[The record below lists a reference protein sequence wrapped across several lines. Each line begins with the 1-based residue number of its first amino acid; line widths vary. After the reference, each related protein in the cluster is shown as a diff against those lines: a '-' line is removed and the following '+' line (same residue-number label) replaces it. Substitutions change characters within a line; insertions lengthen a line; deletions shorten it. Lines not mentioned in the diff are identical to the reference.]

1 MKPRVAITGMGVIS
15 PAGIGIAPLLSVL
28 RNGHSCVR
36 PIRSFDAS
44 DLPCRFGAEARDFD
58 PSFFLDAKQAGRLN
72 RAAQLFVAAATLALE
87 DSKILN
93 SSFDRSRAGVFEGTS
108 LGGVQEI
115 LREHENFLKNG
126 LRSVRPF
133 ILCTAMT
140 GAAGSFVAMRY
151 RFHGPVMAFS
161 CGSVSSAYAISGAF
175 RHLQLDELDQALA
188 GGSEAPLCKA
198 VLALFSRA
206 GLLSSNNGSPESAC
220 RPFDLQRDGTVL
232 GEGAAVLVLEKWE
245 HAQKRGARIYA
256 ELCSAA
262 LTNDANSLF
271 APAPDAEQQSRCMA
285 KALEKAGLTAGE
297 LDYISAHGTGTPLN
311 DETET
316 LAIKKACGERAY
328 HIPVSSSKPA
338 LGHTLGACTAL
349 ETVKTLLAIQ
359 HHFLPP
365 TLNLASADPKCDLD
379 YVPRCSR
386 AADIHVAL
394 VNNTSFGGR
403 NSSMV
408 LKESVE

>member
-28 RNGHSCVR
+28 RNGRSCVG
-36 PIRSFDAS
+36 PIRSFDAG
-44 DLPCRFGAEARDFD
+44 DLPCRFGAEAREFD
-58 PSFFLDAKQAGRLN
+58 PLLFMDAKQAGRLN
-72 RAAQLFVAAATLALE
+72 RAAQLFAAAAILAVE

-93 SSFDRSRAGVFEGTS
+93 SSFDRCRVGVFEGTS
-108 LGGVQEI
+108 LGGIQEI

-126 LRSVRPF
+126 LRALRPF

-140 GAAGSFVAMRY
+140 GAAGSVVAMRY
-151 RFHGPVMAFS
+151 RFHGPVVAFS

-175 RHLQLDELDQALA
+175 QHLQLEELDLALA

-206 GLLSSNNGSPESAC
+206 GLLSWNNGSPGSTC

-245 HAQKRGARIYA
+245 HAQKRGARIYG
-256 ELCSAA
+256 ELCATA
-262 LTNDANSLF
+262 LTNDGGSLF
-271 APAPDAEQQSRCMA
+271 APAPDAEQQSRCMT

-297 LDYISAHGTGTPLN
+297 LEYISAHGTGTPLN

-316 LAIKKACGERAY
+316 LAIKKACGERAC
-328 HIPVSSSKPA
+328 HIPISSSKPA
-338 LGHTLGACTAL
+338 PGHTLGACTAL
-349 ETVKTLLAIQ
+349 ETIKTLLAIQ

-365 TLNLASADPKCDLD
+365 TLNLVLADPKCDLD
-379 YVPRCSR
+379 YVARCSR

-394 VNNTSFGGR
+394 VNNSSFGGR

-408 LKESVE
+408 LKEHVE